1 MLTLPSGETR
11 THSHAIV
18 WMDSKE
24 AHVFRFNADDVER
37 ENIKAHSPFRK
48 VHHKAGVI
56 GAGHSAVDISFLDHI
71 VDAVRGT
78 EEWLLVGPAQA
89 KLELVRHIDKHLP
102 HVKKTLVGVEAMD
115 HLTDGELLAY
125 ARRSFKTVDRLRPN
139 TPAGAVRH

>member
-1 MLTLPSGETR
+1 M

-37 ENIKAHSPFRK
+37 ENIKAHSPYRK
-48 VHHKAGVI
+48 VHHKAWVI
-56 GAGHSAVDISFLDHI
+56 GAGHTAVDISFLDHI
-71 VDAVRGT
+71 VDALRGT

-89 KLELVRHIDKHLP
+89 KQELVRHLDKHLP
-102 HVKKTLVGVEAMD
+102 HVRKTLVGVEAMD

-125 ARRSFKTVDRLRPN
+125 ARRSFKAIDRLRPN
-139 TPAGAVRH
+139 TPTGAVTH

>member
-1 MLTLPSGETR
+1 M

-56 GAGHSAVDISFLDHI
+56 GAGHAAVDVSFLDHI
-71 VDAVRGT
+71 VDALRGT
-78 EEWLLVGPAQA
+78 QEWLLVGPAQA
-89 KLELVRHIDKHLP
+89 KQELVRHLDKHLP
-102 HVKKTLVGVEAMD
+102 HVRKALVGVEAMD
-115 HLTDGELLAY
+115 HPTDGELLAY
-125 ARRSFKTVDRLRPN
+125 ARRSFKAIDRLRPN
-139 TPAGAVRH
+139 APVGAVSH